1 MKPPLGNAF
10 SKLRKLDLEI
20 STEDY
25 IELSNIMC
33 NLANEQFDKGM
44 KATTEIYTKHYEQ

>member
-1 MKPPLGNAF
+1 MTTNLENAF
-10 SKLRKLDLEI
+10 SKLRKIDLEI

-44 KATTEIYTKHYEQ
+44 KVTTEIYTKHYEQ